1 MDQIIEESLKF
12 AKDLQHKIE
21 AHISQS
27 EREFHKKM
35 QKLLNNPENKVML
48 IELLDRSFRC
58 KDKKASFE
66 LIEHSLKKFGI
77 ADFFTA
83 FEKFLLL
90 SFINFG
96 RFAPSISVPFFVSHL
111 RKDTSAMVLDA
122 NESFLKPHIEKRKN
136 EDNITL
142 NVNLIGEEVLGEAE
156 SAYRIKKYEDALKSS
171 YITYISIKITTI
183 FSQIN
188 IIDFEYSKDEVVK
201 RLDYLYALAQEEE
214 KKQGVDKFINLDMEE
229 FRDLELTVAAFIE
242 SLSKFDIKAGIVL
255 QAYIPDSYEY
265 LKKLFAFSKE
275 RVLKGMKPIK
285 IRFVKG
291 ANMESEET
299 IASQRGWELPTFYKK
314 IDTDSNYNKML
325 DFILQDENYKYINI
339 GIASHNIF
347 EIAYAYTRIKEANAF
362 DSFTFEM
369 LEGMSLT
376 CSYELSKIHNLIL
389 YAPVCDDAH
398 FNNAIAYLV
407 RRLDENTSEDNFM
420 RYFFNLKVGDK
431 NWQKQEK
438 LFLDSLKGVKDLDNS
453 THRKQDRNE
462 KQNIK
467 SSYETKT
474 FTNESDTDFIL
485 PQNRAWAKKIKAKYE
500 NLSNFNVYPV
510 IKEAI
515 KDENLNYIEVKD
527 KIKSRLI
534 GKAYLAGEKEIKE
547 ALEVAKNSKFKEK
560 SFEEIHQIL
569 ARAASLMREKRG
581 DLIGIAS
588 LEVGKTFLEID
599 PEVSEAID
607 FTEFYPHSLRKLQEQ
622 NPKIKFSPKGV
633 GLTIAPWN
641 FPVGISVGTIVAP
654 LAAGNAVIYKPSSLS
669 ILTGYMICEIL
680 WEAGIPKD
688 ALVFLPSKGS
698 DISKYLLSSESV
710 NFAILTGGEETA
722 YKMLEAN
729 PTLLLSAETG
739 GKNATIVSK
748 FADRDSAIKNIIHS
762 AFSNSGQKCSATS
775 LLVLESEVYEDEDFK
790 KTLVDA
796 ASSMLVG
803 SPFDF
808 KNKIAALCDEIDPK
822 VQKALDELKPY
833 EKWALKPK
841 FIDDNSHLMSP
852 GIKYGSKKG
861 DFTHKTELFA
871 PILTVMK
878 AKDLKEAIDIVNSTG
893 YGLTAGFES
902 LDEREWEYFHTHIE
916 AGNIYINKP
925 TTGAIVLRQPFGG
938 IKKSAI
944 GFGRKVG
951 IYNYITQFLDI
962 TQDEID
968 ENVLENELSKELK
981 NLNLNELSAMAKSYA
996 YHYKNE
1002 FSISKDYVNIRGEDN
1017 LFSYTKIKNLG
1028 FRVCN
1033 ENSLRDIL
1041 AVILAS
1047 YVAKI
1052 KLILSFDENQNIKKA
1067 KEVCEKLGLEVEF
1080 IEQSK
1085 GNFVNSIEKYE
1096 RIRYHAKPSVDDEIY
1111 QKAASLAKIVIRDKP
1126 LLNGRFELLFYHNE
1140 KSLSISYHRYGNLGI
1155 RALKN

>member
-654 LAAGNAVIYKPSSLS
+654 LAAGNAVTYKPSSLS

-1028 FRVCN
+1028 FRVCK
-1033 ENSLRDIL
+1033 EDSLRDIL

-1047 YVAKI
+1047 NVAKI